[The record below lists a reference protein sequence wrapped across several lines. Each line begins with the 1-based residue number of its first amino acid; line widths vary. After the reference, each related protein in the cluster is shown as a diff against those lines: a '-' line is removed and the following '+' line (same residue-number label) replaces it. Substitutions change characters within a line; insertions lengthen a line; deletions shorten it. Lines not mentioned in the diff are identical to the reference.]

1 MGIWSSDQA
10 HWERVCEASRRQGAR
25 LVVLRQPLDDAPS
38 PDQWRIELPEQAQ
51 FWWSHAREQLVGVG
65 CTQDVKL
72 HDGQGRFEAAQA
84 TLQGWASALEDPSQR
99 DAIVIVGGFA
109 FDGERPRA
117 LSSRWHGFGS
127 LRLWLPRLLLR
138 HRDGQSEIIATLW
151 VYPAQTL
158 DAVVQRVRELE
169 LELEQ
174 WRALALA
181 QAQAERTSLAF
192 TTRQIMPHQQDK
204 WAALVDEAA
213 AALGGADVLDDE
225 GGALRKV
232 VLARA
237 IDVELDQAPTLPQLN
252 ALTTRLSHDFTAC
265 HIFALSPPGGHQMP
279 WFVGASPEC
288 LVRAHAQRVYVDAL
302 AGTLP
307 ADAEPHALLESD
319 KDRHEHALVIEAIE
333 QALADL
339 GELDVPEAPEVD
351 RLANVLHL
359 RTPITLKMHQPTPLL
374 ELARRLHP
382 TPAVCGLPRER
393 AMRFIRER
401 EGMERGWYTG
411 AVGWMDLDGGGELAV
426 AIRCALLS
434 SRGVRLY
441 TGAGIVAQSVSSMEV
456 AETDAKASAILDRL
470 TPVMTSSDALEVS

>member
-1 MGIWSSDQA
+1 MGTWSSDQA
-10 HWERVCEASRRQGAR
+10 HWERVCEASRRHGAR
-25 LVVLRQPLDDAPS
+25 LVVLRQPLDGAIAPE
-38 PDQWRIELPEQAQ
+38 QWRTELPDEAQ
-51 FWWSHAREQLVGVG
+51 FWWRHEHDHLVGVG

-72 HDGQGRFEAAQA
+72 HSGQGRFEAAQA
-84 TLQGWASALEDPSQR
+84 TLQAWAQSLEDPTQR
-99 DAIVIVGGFA
+99 DAIVVVGGFA
-109 FDGERPRA
+109 FDERPRA

-127 LRLWLPRLLLR
+127 LRLWLPRLTMR
-138 HRDGQSEIIATLW
+138 QRAGVSEIIATLW

-158 DAVVQRVRELE
+158 AAVVQDVEALE
-169 LELEQ
+169 LELKQ
-174 WRALALA
+174 WQERAQANAEGAGAPATALAM
-181 QAQAERTSLAF
+181 
-192 TTRQIMPHQQDK
+192 RQITPYQQDK
-204 WAALVDEAA
+204 WASLVDEAA
-213 AALGGADVLDDE
+213 AELGDDD
-225 GGALRKV
+225 GGLRKV

-237 IDVELDQAPTLPQLN
+237 IDVELEQHPTLPQIA
-252 ALTTRLSHDFTAC
+252 ALTTRLGHDFAAC
-265 HIFALSPPGGHQMP
+265 HVFALSPPGGHQMP

-288 LVRAHAQRVYVDAL
+288 LVRAHDQRVYVDAL

-307 ADAEPHALLESD
+307 ADADPEALMTSD

-339 GELDVPEAPEVD
+339 GELEVPAAPEVD

-359 RTPITLKMHQPTPLL
+359 RTPITLAMRQPTHLL

-382 TPAVCGLPRER
+382 TPAVCGLPRDK

-426 AIRCALLS
+426 AIRCALIS

-441 TGAGIVAQSVSSMEV
+441 TGAGIVAQSVSALEV
-456 AETDAKASAILDRL
+456 AETDAKARAILDRL
-470 TPVMTSSDALEVS
+470 RPDVTRADSPEVS